1 MERMV
6 LNRNGVVSLGFSS
19 FPKLFIGTL
28 FLLLIS
34 FSSGIIVAQENEA
47 LIQEEQ
53 EDYFKKWV
61 DEDVIYIIS
70 DEERKVFEELTT
82 PEEKENFIEQF
93 WFRRDPDPKT
103 AANEFKTEHYRRL
116 AYVNE
121 KFSVGMPG
129 WMSDRGRI
137 YIIHGPPVQIEA
149 HPTGGQ
155 YQRPLRE
162 GGGWTQAYPWERWR
176 YHFIE
181 GIGQDIELE
190 FVDRSM
196 TGQYK
201 LALNPEQ
208 KDALLQSGKGG
219 PTIFEI
225 WKLESKGD
233 RPYLDPRKRDAWAHL
248 QRQRDMPF
256 ERYLTYARV
265 QGAKPVKYKDL
276 QELVKINVTYE
287 KIPFTVRIDYFQLNE
302 AQVLVPV
309 TMELEEK
316 HLSFSR
322 RDDIFMAEV
331 AVYGLVT
338 SLSNQIV
345 EEFEDELATGHRAK
359 DGNAAASG
367 RAVYQKMLVLENTSR
382 YKLDLVVKD
391 LHSGR
396 VGIVRKAIVPPKFGS
411 GELTLSKPILSN
423 QIFLLED
430 VPDENPM
437 FVLGDVKIRPSL
449 DNVFRSD
456 QPLGLY
462 FQAYNS
468 ALDQSSLTP
477 SLSVSFRITHEGD
490 TVLELL
496 DESEQSVQFFS
507 SRRMVFIQ
515 ELPVMGLRA
524 GRYNLEVRLDDHVGN
539 QSASAELE
547 FEMVDPVGSSGG
559 G

>member
-1 MERMV
+1 MDRTN
-6 LNRNGVVSLGFSS
+6 LSFCFLAILSTSLIFSS
-19 FPKLFIGTL
+19 AFGFPK
-28 FLLLIS
+28 
-34 FSSGIIVAQENEA
+34 AQENEA
-47 LIQEEQ
+47 LVQEEQ
-53 EDYFKKWV
+53 EDYFEKWLN
-61 DEDVIYIIS
+61 EDVLYIIS
-70 DEERKVFEELTT
+70 DEERSVFEQLTT
-82 PEEKENFIEQF
+82 PEEKEQFIEQF

-116 AYVNE
+116 AYANE

-129 WMSDRGRI
+129 WKSDRGRI
-137 YIIHGPPVQIEA
+137 YIIHGPPAQIES

-190 FVDRSM
+190 FVDRSL

-208 KDALLQSGKGG
+208 KDALLQMGKGG

-233 RPYLDPRKRDAWAHL
+233 RPYIDPRNRDAWAHL

-256 ERYLTYARV
+256 ERYLTYSKV
-265 QGAKPVKYKDL
+265 QSAKPVKYKDL

-287 KIPFTVRIDYFQLNE
+287 KIPFDVRIDFFQLNE
-302 AQVLVPV
+302 AQFLVPI
-309 TMELEEK
+309 TMEMEERN
-316 HLSFSR
+316 LSFEQQG
-322 RDDIFMAEV
+322 DMQMAEL
-331 AVYGLVT
+331 AVYGVVT

-345 EEFEDELATGHRAK
+345 EEFEDDLATGYQFEHSDAV
-359 DGNAAASG
+359 GTG
-367 RAVYQKMLVLENTSR
+367 RAMYQKMLVLDNTTR

-396 VGIVRKAIVPPKFGS
+396 VGVVRKAIVPPKVDS
-411 GELTLSKPILSN
+411 QELTLSSPILSN
-423 QIFLLED
+423 YIFLLEELPKED
-430 VPDENPM
+430 QM

-449 DNVFRSD
+449 NNIFPSD

-477 SLSVSFRITHEGD
+477 SLKVTFRISHDGE
-490 TVLELL
+490 TVLEMV
-496 DESEQSVQFFS
+496 DDSEKSVQFFS

-515 ELPVMGLRA
+515 ELPVVGLRE
-524 GRYNLEVRLDDHVGN
+524 GRYRLEVRLDDQVSN
-539 QSASAELE
+539 QSATTELD
-547 FEMVDPVGSSGG
+547 FEMVEPREKREGG
-559 G
+559 

>member
-1 MERMV
+1 MARTRSV
-6 LNRNGVVSLGFSS
+6 RLDSC
-19 FPKLFIGTL
+19 
-28 FLLLIS
+28 FLPQFLIS
-34 FSSGIIVAQENEA
+34 LLFVLAFNPQSASANAQENEA
-47 LIQEEQ
+47 LLQEEE
-53 EDYFKKWV
+53 EDYFKKWL
-61 DEDVIYIIS
+61 DQDVLYLIS
-70 DEERKVFEELTT
+70 DEERSVFEQLAT
-82 PEEKENFIEQF
+82 PEEKEQFIEQF

-137 YIIHGPPVQIEA
+137 YIIHGAPVEIES

-181 GIGQDIELE
+181 GIGQDVELE
-190 FVDRSM
+190 FVDRSL

-208 KDALLQSGKGG
+208 KDALLQMGKGG
-219 PTIFEI
+219 ATIFEI

-233 RPYLDPRKRDAWAHL
+233 RPYIDPRKRDAWAHL

-256 ERYLTYARV
+256 ERYLTYAKV
-265 QGAKPVKYKDL
+265 QGAKPVKYTDL

-287 KIPFTVRIDYFQLNE
+287 KIPFNVRIDFFQLNDS
-302 AQVLVPV
+302 QVLVPI
-309 TMELEEK
+309 TMEMEERY
-316 HLSFSR
+316 LSFQQQ
-322 RDDIFMAEV
+322 DDMHMAEV
-331 AVYGLVT
+331 AVYGIVT
-338 SLSNQIV
+338 SLSNKIV
-345 EEFEDELATGHRAK
+345 EEFEDELAAGHRVQEG
-359 DGNAAASG
+359 DFVGTG
-367 RAVYQKMLVLENTSR
+367 RAMYQKMLVLDSANR

-391 LHSGR
+391 LSSGR
-396 VGIVRKAIVPPKFGS
+396 VGVVRKAIVPPKISS
-411 GELTLSKPILSN
+411 GELTLSSPILSN
-423 QIFLLED
+423 QIFLLDEL
-430 VPDENPM
+430 PDEDSM

-449 DNVFRSD
+449 DNLFLSD

-477 SLSVSFRITHEGD
+477 SLTVTFKITHDGE
-490 TVLELL
+490 TVLELV

-507 SRRMVFIQ
+507 SQRMVFIQ
-515 ELPVMGLRA
+515 ELPITGLRQ
-524 GRYNLEVRLDDHVGN
+524 GRYHLEVKLDDQVGN
-539 QSASAELE
+539 QSATAELE
-547 FEMVDPVGSSGG
+547 FEMVDPSQSKEGG
-559 G
+559 

>member
-1 MERMV
+1 MERKNIDRTGVFCCRHGLSSRV
-6 LNRNGVVSLGFSS
+6 LLGSRMLLAFLVFSM
-19 FPKLFIGTL
+19 PA
-28 FLLLIS
+28 
-34 FSSGIIVAQENEA
+34 VAQADEA
-47 LIQEEQ
+47 LLKEEQ
-53 EDYFKKWV
+53 EDYFKQWL
-61 DEDVIYIIS
+61 DQDVIYIIS
-70 DEERKVFEELTT
+70 DEERNVFEELTT
-82 PEEKENFIEQF
+82 AEEKENFIEQF

-103 AANEFKTEHYRRL
+103 AANEYKTEHYRRL
-116 AYVNE
+116 AYANE

-181 GIGQDIELE
+181 GVGQDIELE
-190 FVDRSM
+190 FVDRSL

-233 RPYLDPRKRDAWAHL
+233 RPYINPLKRDGWAHL
-248 QRQRDMPF
+248 QRERDRPF
-256 ERYLTYARV
+256 ERYLNYAKV

-287 KIPFTVRIDYFQLNE
+287 KIPINVRLDYFQLNE
-302 AQVLVPV
+302 GRVLVPI
-309 TMELEEK
+309 TMEMEEK
-316 HLSFSR
+316 HLSFGQQN
-322 RDDIFMAEV
+322 DLYMAEV

-338 SLSNQIV
+338 SLSNQII
-345 EEFEDELATGHRAK
+345 EEFEDDLATGYRAERREAV
-359 DGNAAASG
+359 GTG
-367 RAVYQKMLVLENTSR
+367 RAMYQKILVLEDKSR

-391 LHSGR
+391 LQSGR
-396 VGIVRKAIVPPKFGS
+396 VGVVRKAIVPPKYGS
-411 GELTLSKPILSN
+411 GELTLSTPILSN

-430 VPDENPM
+430 LPDETPM
-437 FVLGDVKIRPSL
+437 FVLGDVKIRPSI

-456 QPLGLY
+456 EPLGLY

-477 SLSVSFRITHEGD
+477 SLSIKFRITHEGD
-490 TVLELL
+490 TVLEIV

-515 ELPVMGLRA
+515 ELPIAGLRA
-524 GRYNLEVRLDDHVGN
+524 GRYNLEVVLNDHVGN
-539 QSASAELE
+539 KSASAELE
-547 FEMVDPVGSSGG
+547 FEMVDPIGSQGG
-559 G
+559 S